1 MTDLG
6 LVELKEHWTMMEY
19 DSADPTVHWIM
30 MVIDLVD

>member
-1 MTDLG
+1 MMDLG
-6 LVELKEHWTMMEY
+6 LVELKEHWTVMVI